1 MIIIDDFIKNEQ
13 LLKDISNDEHFF
25 GPNGDFH
32 WWGGWFRNGEEN
44 DVHGS
49 PEANTLKK
57 QLIEEIWRWNSPWDF
72 PRYNPLYLSG
82 VEYWT
87 GVYGPDKPNKNLGN
101 HYDKDELH
109 YKRTGEIVKPLIGT
123 VYYPR
128 EMDIDGGY
136 LEVFTDGI
144 DNPPERIKPVYNRLV
159 IFGAGEYVHTVTPV
173 TRGTRY
179 AIAINLW
186 SEPPVAV
193 AEGLM
198 TIE

>member
-109 YKRTGEIVKPLIGT
+109 YKRTGEIVRPLIGT
-123 VYYPR
+123 VYYPK

-136 LEVFTDGI
+136 LEVFTDGV

-159 IFGAGEYVHTVTPV
+159 I
-173 TRGTRY
+173 
-179 AIAINLW
+179 L
-186 SEPPVAV
+186 
-193 AEGLM
+193 
-198 TIE
+198 

>member
-1 MIIIDDFIKNEQ
+1 MFTDQI
-13 LLKDISNDEHFF
+13 
-25 GPNGDFH
+25 
-32 WWGGWFRNGEEN
+32 
-44 DVHGS
+44 
-49 PEANTLKK
+49 
-57 QLIEEIWRWNSPWDF
+57 
-72 PRYNPLYLSG
+72 
-82 VEYWT
+82 
-87 GVYGPDKPNKNLGN
+87 NKNLGN

-109 YKRTGEIVKPLIGT
+109 YKRTGEIVRPLIGT
-123 VYYPR
+123 VYYPK

-144 DNPPERIKPVYNRLV
+144 DNPPERIKPVYNRLI

>member
-32 WWGGWFRNGEEN
+32 WWGGWFRDG
-44 DVHGS
+44 DQTKTHGS
-49 PEANTLKK
+49 PEATTLKK

-72 PRYNPLYLSG
+72 PRYEPLYLSG
-82 VEYWT
+82 VENWT
-87 GVYGPDKPNKNLGN
+87 GVYGSDKPNKNLGN

-109 YKRTGEIVKPLIGT
+109 FKRTGEIVRPLMGT
-123 VYYPR
+123 VFYPK

-136 LEVFTDGI
+136 LEIYSNGPDKE
-144 DNPPERIKPVYNRLV
+144 PERIEAKYNRL
-159 IFGAGEYVHTVTPV
+159 ILFDAGKYVHTVTPV

-186 SEPPVAV
+186 DAIPAAV
-193 AEGLM
+193 EEGGM